1 MTITCDSQI
10 QMVSNQAASSLGKET
25 ILIDYE
31 QGNYYELNEV
41 GGFIWS
47 IIQTEKAISVRDIQE
62 RVLTEFAVEQ
72 SVYEQEAILFLTS
85 LWQENLIAVIA

>member
-1 MTITCDSQI
+1 MTITSDSQL
-10 QMVSNQAASSLGKET
+10 QVVPNQAASSLGKET

-47 IIQTEKAISVRDIQE
+47 IIQEGKAITVGEIQK
-62 RVLTEFAVEQ
+62 RILAEFAVEQ
-72 SVYEQEAILFLTS
+72 SVCEQESMLFLIS
-85 LWQENLIAVIA
+85 LWQEKLVEINA